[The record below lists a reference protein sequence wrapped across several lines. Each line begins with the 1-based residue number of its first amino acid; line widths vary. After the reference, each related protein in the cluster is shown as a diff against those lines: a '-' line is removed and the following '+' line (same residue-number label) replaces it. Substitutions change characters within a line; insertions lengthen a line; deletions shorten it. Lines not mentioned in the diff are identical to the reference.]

1 MPHLACEI
9 VSGQTT
15 VRRHI
20 HQGIGSS
27 NQATGMVLVEAAMQ
41 QQAEAVCAA
50 MVDDLLPRL
59 WALINDS
66 EAALTALRAWIPP
79 PAVDLQS
86 AVIAI
91 RWPHCL
97 LYTDG
102 RHRLAVVRKHRVRII
117 ASNRYRP
124 LVIHVEELR
133 IDDRVVMMSE
143 STSEALPIP
152 AIGLAAQKGP
162 TPGMLARDLVQAAT
176 DLDPYG
182 AHAVL
187 SLLAGAAA

>member
-1 MPHLACEI
+1 
-9 VSGQTT
+9 
-15 VRRHI
+15 
-20 HQGIGSS
+20 
-27 NQATGMVLVEAAMQ
+27 MVLVESAIQ
-41 QQAEAVCAA
+41 QQATDVCAA

-59 WALINDS
+59 WALINDP
-66 EAALTALRAWIPP
+66 EAALAALRAWAP
-79 PAVDLQS
+79 PAAEDLRT

-102 RHRLAVVRKHRVRII
+102 GHRLAVVRKHRARII
-117 ASNRYRP
+117 TSNRSRP
-124 LVIHVEELR
+124 LAIHAEDLR

-143 STSEALPIP
+143 SASDALPIP

-162 TPGMLARDLVQAAT
+162 TAGVLARDLVQAAI
-176 DLDPYG
+176 DQDPDG

-187 SLLAGAAA
+187 SLLAAAKPTAP